1 MSSIIIKKCAKP
13 PLQICHMN
21 CDKPLHPKLDK
32 YPMTQC
38 CFQKHATT
46 CILGKPGSGKSSYI
60 YSMFKSKNAL
70 KKCFDKI
77 YYICPASSIDSM
89 SDNIFSKLPD
99 DQVYNELDGEVL
111 DEIIAK
117 CENRE
122 DGDKICLIIDDMGS
136 QIKRADVQVRLK
148 KIAQNKRHMNIYQC
162 FLLLQTWKSA
172 PFEIRRLYD
181 NIITFK
187 VSPDEME
194 SIMTEAIPQYKPV
207 AREIQKIVFDN
218 QPHSYLAINTG
229 TGTLFKNWNQLI
241 VNEE

>member
-1 MSSIIIKKCAKP
+1 M
-13 PLQICHMN
+13 
-21 CDKPLHPKLDK
+21 
-32 YPMTQC
+32 
-38 CFQKHATT
+38 
-46 CILGKPGSGKSSYI
+46 
-60 YSMFKSKNAL
+60 
-70 KKCFDKI
+70 
-77 YYICPASSIDSM
+77 DSM

-148 KIAQNKRHMNIYQC
+148 KIAQNKRHMGIYQT
-162 FLLLQTWKSA
+162 FILLQTWKSA

-187 VSPDEME
+187 VSADELE

-207 AREIQKIVFDN
+207 ARDIQKIVFDK
-218 QPHSYLAINTG
+218 PHSYLAINT
-229 TGTLFKNWNQLI
+229 TGTTKLFKNWDELI